1 MAKPHPPILCLAL
14 IFLLSIIPV
23 GLVHASSQRVLVV
36 KLEGTISTM
45 SVELVNEALDYACT
59 DNIPVI
65 LVLNTPGGSL
75 DSTFRIIELI
85 EASRVPVVGY
95 VYPRGS
101 KAWSAGTYIIL
112 STHVAAMAPFTI
124 VGSCQPVTLL
134 FGGSEPVTDAKTINA
149 LTAFLAERAR
159 MHGRNETAA
168 ELFVKE
174 NLNLNDEKA
183 EEYGVIEVTAASIP
197 ELLEKIDGLR
207 VTTAQGD
214 FTINSRDAD
223 VLNWS
228 PSLRILVLKAFSEP
242 MIALL
247 ILTVGFYSLLFGLS
261 TPGLGA
267 EVVGSI
273 LLILGLIGVGM
284 IRNIN
289 IGGLILI
296 GLGAVLLF
304 AELFIPGFGIVGG
317 AGLVSTLIGSL
328 LIFPREWMVS
338 EEWLNTLYLVSI
350 IIPLFLGG
358 FFIFVAYKVIQARRK
373 PPFLR
378 GFIGDEGEV
387 VEEITPEKEG
397 FILYHGEYWKAKS
410 SETLKPKQT
419 VLITRKEGPV
429 LIVQPKETEEK

>member
-1 MAKPHPPILCLAL
+1 MAKPHPLILCLAL

-45 SVELVNEALDYACT
+45 SVELVNEALDYACR

-95 VYPRGS
+95 VYPSGS

-124 VGSCQPVTLL
+124 VGSGQPVTLL

-247 ILTVGFYSLLFGLS
+247 ILTVGIYSLLFGLS

-304 AELFIPGFGIVGG
+304 AELYIQGFGIVGG

-338 EEWLNTLYLVSI
+338 EKWLNTLYLVSI

-378 GFIGDEGEV
+378 GFIGGEGEV

-419 VLITRKEGPV
+419 VLITRKKGPV

>member
-1 MAKPHPPILCLAL
+1 
-14 IFLLSIIPV
+14 
-23 GLVHASSQRVLVV
+23 VV

-95 VYPRGS
+95 VYPSGS

-124 VGSCQPVTLL
+124 VGSGQPVTLL

-247 ILTVGFYSLLFGLS
+247 ILTVGIYSLLFGLS

-328 LIFPREWMVS
+328 LLFPREWMVS

-410 SETLKPKQT
+410 SETLKPEQT
-419 VLITRKEGPV
+419 VLITRKKGPV

>member
-45 SVELVNEALDYACT
+45 SVELVNEALDYAGT

-101 KAWSAGTYIIL
+101 KAWSAGTYILL

-124 VGSCQPVTLL
+124 VGSGQPVTLL

-247 ILTVGFYSLLFGLS
+247 ILTVGIYSLLFGLS

-296 GLGAVLLF
+296 GLGSVLLF

-328 LIFPREWMVS
+328 LIFPREWLVS
-338 EEWLNTLYLVSI
+338 EAWLNTLYLVSI

-378 GFIGDEGEV
+378 GFIGGEGEV

-419 VLITRKEGPV
+419 VLITRKKGPV

>member
-1 MAKPHPPILCLAL
+1 VAKPHPPILCLAL

-45 SVELVNEALDYACT
+45 SVELVNEALDYAGT

-101 KAWSAGTYIIL
+101 KAWSAGTYILL

-124 VGSCQPVTLL
+124 VGSGQPVTLL

-247 ILTVGFYSLLFGLS
+247 ILTVGIYSLLFGLS

-296 GLGAVLLF
+296 GLGSVLLF

-328 LIFPREWMVS
+328 LIFPREWLVS
-338 EEWLNTLYLVSI
+338 EAWLNTLLLGKHN
-350 IIPLFLGG
+350 IPLFLGG

-378 GFIGDEGEV
+378 GFIGGEGEV

-419 VLITRKEGPV
+419 VLITRKKGPV

>member
-1 MAKPHPPILCLAL
+1 
-14 IFLLSIIPV
+14 
-23 GLVHASSQRVLVV
+23 VV

-45 SVELVNEALDYACT
+45 SVELVNEALDYAGT

-124 VGSCQPVTLL
+124 VGSGQPVTLL

-247 ILTVGFYSLLFGLS
+247 ILTVGIYSLLFGLS

-296 GLGAVLLF
+296 GLGSVLLF

-328 LIFPREWMVS
+328 LIFPREWLVS
-338 EEWLNTLYLVSI
+338 EAWLNTLYLVSI

-378 GFIGDEGEV
+378 GFIGGEGEV

-419 VLITRKEGPV
+419 VLITRKQGPV
-429 LIVQPKETEEK
+429 LIVHSKETEEK

>member
-1 MAKPHPPILCLAL
+1 MAKPHPLILCLAL

-95 VYPRGS
+95 VYPSGS

-124 VGSCQPVTLL
+124 VGSGQPVTLL
-134 FGGSEPVTDAKTINA
+134 FSGSEPVTDAKTINA

-247 ILTVGFYSLLFGLS
+247 ILTVGIYSLLFGLS

-328 LIFPREWMVS
+328 LLFPREWMVS

-378 GFIGDEGEV
+378 GFIGIEGEV

-429 LIVQPKETEEK
+429 LIVQSKETKEK